1 MELRH
6 LPIPEHQACSPW
18 RLTACARHAQVGAAT
33 ALSARAV
40 WRFSDKSSVRAVA
53 RVGTSG
59 IEVEL
64 GGAQRVSEFSTAG
77 LGVSVGL
84 MVQSLTKTYPPQ
96 GNMHVRLSR
105 CRRCSSQG
113 CCMLRPFSQ

>member
-1 MELRH
+1 M
-6 LPIPEHQACSPW
+6 
-18 RLTACARHAQVGAAT
+18 GAAT

-40 WRFSDKSSVRAVA
+40 WRFSDKSSVRAVVRA
-53 RVGTSG
+53 GTSG

-84 MVQSLTKTYPPQ
+84 MVRPPS
-96 GNMHVRLSR
+96 HTHLSGA
-105 CRRCSSQG
+105 QAFV
-113 CCMLRPFSQ
+113 PV

>member
-1 MELRH
+1 MKL
-6 LPIPEHQACSPW
+6 QSF
-18 RLTACARHAQVGAAT
+18 TASARHAQVGAAT

-40 WRFSDKSSVRAVA
+40 WRFSDKSSVRAVV

-84 MVQSLTKTYPPQ
+84 MVRPPS
-96 GNMHVRLSR
+96 HIRLSGDHA
-105 CRRCSSQG
+105 CAPVEVQT
-113 CCMLRPFSQ
+113 L

>member
-1 MELRH
+1 MKRPTGRISLWGLRT
-6 LPIPEHQACSPW
+6 
-18 RLTACARHAQVGAAT
+18 LTSLKPQSFTASARHAQVGAAT

-40 WRFSDKSSVRAVA
+40 WRFSDKSSVRAVV

-84 MVQSLTKTYPPQ
+84 TVRPPSHTSSFWLSSMS
-96 GNMHVRLSR
+96 GLCSAGAAASRLAL
-105 CRRCSSQG
+105 C
-113 CCMLRPFSQ
+113 